1 MYGARSAS
9 GEMAGIVEWR
19 WCVTDAECLELLRWA
34 ASRLELR
41 DEGFRRVRGQVCKR
55 VGRRMKEL
63 GVPGLAAYLER
74 LEVDPAERAVLDAL
88 CRVTISR
95 FYRDQGVFD
104 ALREPLLPRVLEAAR
119 ARGESTFRVW
129 SAGCASGEEP
139 YTVAVLFQLGLR
151 PRFPDFRLEL
161 VATDADASLL
171 ERARRGC
178 YRRAT
183 LRELPSGWVDQAFTS
198 QGDTLCLRPEY
209 REGLDFRCQDLRQG
223 MPEGPFHLVLCR
235 NVAFTYFAR
244 PVQREVLAR
253 LLERLVPG
261 GLLAIGAHE
270 SLPED
275 AQGLVRAAGVLP
287 LFHPAGPRL

>member
-1 MYGARSAS
+1 M
-9 GEMAGIVEWR
+9 
-19 WCVTDAECLELLRWA
+19 TDTECLELLRWA
-34 ASRLELR
+34 APRLGLR
-41 DEGFRRVRGQVCKR
+41 YEGFRRVRGQVCKR
-55 VGRRMKEL
+55 VGRRIKAL
-63 GVPGLAAYLER
+63 GVVGLPAYLER

-104 ALREPLLPRVLEAAR
+104 ALREPLLPQVMEAAR
-119 ARGESTFRVW
+119 ARGERVLRVW

-139 YTVAVLFQLGLR
+139 YTVAALFHLGLR

-178 YRRAT
+178 YRRPT
-183 LRELPSGWVDQAFTS
+183 LRELPSEWVDEAFTP
-198 QGDTLCLRPEY
+198 QGGELCLRPEY
-209 REGLDFRCQDLRQG
+209 REGLDFRCEDLRQR

-244 PVQREVLAR
+244 SVQREVLAR
-253 LLERLVPG
+253 LLERLAPE

-275 AQGLVRAAGVLP
+275 ARGVARAAGALP
-287 LFHPAGPRL
+287 LFHRDDVGI